1 MQVFTEVFLDFFFHH
16 LETIIMAL
24 AVTGFAVGG
33 MYLIYNVFFVKK
45 TANEGLHN
53 AAEIEELLKKVLA
66 QADNI
71 GAGKKSV
78 LNSSTE
84 SSEKNGE
91 VAIPIVDDGGDID
104 SGNVNNNDAEL
115 SALKEQ
121 LSEKQFEIE
130 TLKKELEGKVSN
142 SSEPSPELLEKI
154 NDLEAR
160 LAEYE
165 IIEDDI
171 ADLSKYKEENARL
184 KDEIEQL
191 KSGGVSNASDN
202 EPEVVEDI
210 EEGIE
215 EDLIE
220 ESSRDN
226 EVEAEPVANDDPI
239 TDDLINEFEQAVN
252 EQLGLA
258 TKEEESEFE
267 DEEKQIGDEI
277 DLSSSTSVDDDNN
290 SQNDEV
296 KTQSA
301 QVQVIEEDGGADDI
315 FGEFVPDEEST
326 TKTTTASGNV
336 NTDKMLE
343 EISDLSEVDAGD
355 GVSALDQ
362 DLDVEKMASE
372 AQELDNKG

>member
-1 MQVFTEVFLDFFFHH
+1 M
-16 LETIIMAL
+16 
-24 AVTGFAVGG
+24 
-33 MYLIYNVFFVKK
+33 
-45 TANEGLHN
+45 
-53 AAEIEELLKKVLA
+53 
-66 QADNI
+66 
-71 GAGKKSV
+71 
-78 LNSSTE
+78 
-84 SSEKNGE
+84 
-91 VAIPIVDDGGDID
+91 
-104 SGNVNNNDAEL
+104 
-115 SALKEQ
+115 
-121 LSEKQFEIE
+121 
-130 TLKKELEGKVSN
+130 
-142 SSEPSPELLEKI
+142 
-154 NDLEAR
+154 
-160 LAEYE
+160 
-165 IIEDDI
+165 
-171 ADLSKYKEENARL
+171 
-184 KDEIEQL
+184 
-191 KSGGVSNASDN
+191 
-202 EPEVVEDI
+202 
-210 EEGIE
+210 
-215 EDLIE
+215 
-220 ESSRDN
+220 
-226 EVEAEPVANDDPI
+226 
-239 TDDLINEFEQAVN
+239 
-252 EQLGLA
+252 GLA